1 MNTKT
6 ALKIMYELIIY
17 NEELARDEDFSEC
30 WKAYEHLNFISPE
43 VQVITSDQNKKQR
56 SPRK

>member
-30 WKAYEHLNFISPE
+30 WKAYQHLESKHE
-43 VQVITSDQNKKQR
+43 NKWSIKNYRWQPKQTV
-56 SPRK
+56 